1 MSKKSLYTNR
11 RAAYQ
16 NMNVEEI
23 LESMGNTKLRKNAAR
38 GGIAAIAEL
47 KRRESVSYPPPT
59 PEFDIGV

>member
-1 MSKKSLYTNR
+1 
-11 RAAYQ
+11 
-16 NMNVEEI
+16 MNVEES
-23 LESMGNTKLRKNAAR
+23 LESMGNAELRKNAAR